1 MQRRA
6 VAVYVALFLLVGTA
20 SYALIA
26 TADSPEVAFD
36 DPEHELQEGD
46 EFSVDGQQYAVTSVE
61 RQEEEDHGQVEV
73 TYTGEIEWEEVQE
86 QSEQWADGDTVEL
99 DDAQWTVETG
109 DGVVQL
115 RHQQDREAIL
125 RNDETAADET
135 VESEGEVY
143 VVVTNEEG
151 ERTLVHED
159 DYFPEPEVRQYE
171 EGDTFDYDGQE
182 ALVEGVADGSAQ
194 IVWEGPVTETS
205 TLENRENVTIQG
217 QEYIVFF
224 QDEETIVLDTDH
236 EAYQS
241 QLAEMET
248 HQQRVD
254 GLERVIS
261 LSGLVMVLLSAMAF
275 LPPRY

>member
-46 EFSVDGQQYAVTSVE
+46 EFSVDGQQYNVTSVE

-99 DDAQWTVETG
+99 DDAQWIVETG

-143 VVVTNEEG
+143 VVVTDEEG
-151 ERTLVHED
+151 DRTLVHED

-171 EGDTFDYDGQE
+171 EGDTFDYNGQE
-182 ALVEGVADGSAQ
+182 VLVEGVANGSAQ

-205 TLENRENVTIQG
+205 TLENRQNVTIQG

-248 HQQRVD
+248 YQQRVD
-254 GLERVIS
+254 GLKRVIS

-275 LPPRY
+275 LPSRY

>member
-46 EFSVDGQQYAVTSVE
+46 EFSVDGQQYNVTSVE

-99 DDAQWTVETG
+99 DDAQWIVETG

-182 ALVEGVADGSAQ
+182 ALVEGVANGSAQ

-254 GLERVIS
+254 GLKRVIS